1 MADDTAAPVTCS
13 WCGAQADEAP
23 VTWTVQTGP
32 RGPEYLCDTCTRDNA
47 RNIESGLATEY
58 W

>member
-1 MADDTAAPVTCS
+1 VTEDTAAPATCS
-13 WCGAQADEAP
+13 WCGTQVEEAP

-32 RGPEYLCDTCTRDNA
+32 RGVEYLCDACTRENA
-47 RNIESGLATEY
+47 RNIESGLSAEY